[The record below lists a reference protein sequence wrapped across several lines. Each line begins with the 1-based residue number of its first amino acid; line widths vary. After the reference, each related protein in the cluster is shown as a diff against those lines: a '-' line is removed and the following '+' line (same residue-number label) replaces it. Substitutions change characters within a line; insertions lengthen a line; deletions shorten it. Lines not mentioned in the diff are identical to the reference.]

1 MGEIIFMGFGDKDIH
16 IDLTDKTPEQV
27 LAEAQKEMTK

>member
-16 IDLTDKTPEQV
+16 IDLTGKTPEQV
-27 LAEAQKEMTK
+27 MTEAKEEMTK